1 MNGITSTGEKHLF
14 PTSSAKTGGGVGGGA
29 SANLQAVIHLAK
41 PEPSLLSRHLSG
53 QPQKSLLA
61 HEATYLLPANWRH
74 QTDPG

>member
-1 MNGITSTGEKHLF
+1 MVSHQQEKNTFSPRHL
-14 PTSSAKTGGGVGGGA
+14 PRLGVGVGGGA
-29 SANLQAVIHLAK
+29 SASLQAVIHLAK